1 MLLTFERCIRMEAEL
16 EKKRL
21 SKIAQEERSRKRT
34 QIVAEAQPRAEDDD
48 RIQGG
53 SQAFPPRTSSPS
65 ASRIPCPAPIGADG
79 ARDDGLV
86 AMIAGSE
93 GPVVAARFRRQTGE
107 NNGVSARSSPIGRPV
122 AVNTLSFDA
131 SGAGRG
137 AVEDVAQPRAGPE
150 RLSSDGRGS
159 ARLGPSSMTEV
170 GARRMGRRGKT
181 W

>member
-1 MLLTFERCIRMEAEL
+1 MEAVL

-53 SQAFPPRTSSPS
+53 SQAFPPRASSPS
-65 ASRIPCPAPIGADG
+65 ASRIPCPAPHSADS
-79 ARDDGLV
+79 ARDEGLAAGIV
-86 AMIAGSE
+86 GSE
-93 GPVVAARFRRQTGE
+93 GPVVAARFQRQTGE
-107 NNGVSARSSPIGRPV
+107 NNGASARNSPPGRQV
-122 AVNTLSFDA
+122 AVNTFSFDA

-137 AVEDVAQPRAGPE
+137 AVEHVAQPRAGLE
-150 RLSSDGRGS
+150 GLCSDGRGP
-159 ARLGPSSMTEV
+159 ARLGPSFMTEV
-170 GARRMGRRGKT
+170 GARREGRRGKT